1 MAILL
6 RQARDKGT
14 VVGKTH
20 QKETV
25 FLQYSDH
32 DVETPHG
39 IMLMGDTIKQFIVQ
53 HNHFDNAA
61 RVYHVGSN
69 ATARPTVK
77 DTLIVVRLL
86 AVS

>member
-1 MAILL
+1 
-6 RQARDKGT
+6 
-14 VVGKTH
+14 
-20 QKETV
+20 
-25 FLQYSDH
+25 
-32 DVETPHG
+32 
-39 IMLMGDTIKQFIVQ
+39 MLMGDTIKQFIVQ

>member
-1 MAILL
+1 M
-6 RQARDKGT
+6 
-14 VVGKTH
+14 
-20 QKETV
+20 
-25 FLQYSDH
+25 QYSDH

-61 RVYHVGSN
+61 RVYHVESN

-86 AVS
+86 AVSWTALEPPPSARRVLTPAFVFES